1 MSNLIYRLLTNT
13 AASLLSISLSMPAAA
28 DNASWPTRPV
38 KIMIAGPAGD
48 GSDLMARVVGQKAE
62 QILGQPFVLENK
74 PGGGGIL
81 ASMVVKSAAADGYTF
96 LVGTAGSHA
105 IGQAVYERP
114 QYDALRDFMPVMMVN
129 RLPNVCVLNAAV
141 PAKTLAEFVELAKAS
156 PGKYT
161 FGSGGNATSA
171 HLTGEYLK
179 VVAGISLLHVPYKGG
194 SGALQGVAG
203 GQVDLFCGNLPPAI
217 TQIRA
222 GRVRPLAVT
231 SARRS
236 PLLPDVPT
244 VAESGYPGFLSVS
257 WFGIFAPKGT
267 PPDIVKRM
275 HAALNEA
282 THDPA
287 VRQKLEEQG
296 TDVVGSSPEEFA
308 RFLAEDIQ
316 RWSKVARAAGI
327 KL

>member
-1 MSNLIYRLLTNT
+1 MSRLLIS
-13 AASLLSISLSMPAAA
+13 AALSLLCSAPVATVAAG
-28 DNASWPTRPV
+28 DASWPARSV
-38 KIMIAGPAGD
+38 KVVVAGPPGD

-62 QILGQPFVLENK
+62 EVLGQPLVLENK

-81 ASMVVKSAAADGYTF
+81 ASMTAKGAPADGYTF

-114 QYDALRDFMPVMMVN
+114 QYDALLDFAPVMLVN
-129 RLPNVCVLNAAV
+129 RLPNVCVVNASV
-141 PAKTLAEFVELAKAS
+141 PAKTLAEFIALAKKA
-156 PGKYT
+156 PGRYT

-179 VVAGISLLHVPYKGG
+179 LVAGVSLLHIPYKGG
-194 SGALQGVAG
+194 SGALQGVAA
-203 GQVDLFCGNLPPAI
+203 GQVDLFCGNLPPAM
-217 TQIRA
+217 TQIRS

-231 SARRS
+231 SAQRA
-236 PLLPDVPT
+236 PQLPDVPT

-257 WFGIFAPKGT
+257 WYGFFAPKGT
-267 PPDIVKRM
+267 PPEVVKRM
-275 HAALNEA
+275 NAALAEA
-282 THDPA
+282 TRTPA

-296 TDVVGSSPEEFA
+296 TEVIGSTPEEFG
-308 RFLAEDIQ
+308 RFLAQDIQ